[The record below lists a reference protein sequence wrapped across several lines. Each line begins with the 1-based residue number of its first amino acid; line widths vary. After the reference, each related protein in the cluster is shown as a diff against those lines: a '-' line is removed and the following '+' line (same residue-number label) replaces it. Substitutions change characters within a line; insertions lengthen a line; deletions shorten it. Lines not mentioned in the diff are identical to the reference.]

1 MQAHVQMQ
9 TQAHVQTQTHVQR
22 KSASLTPRFYVIL
35 LPRRCGKITRNI
47 YRREVY
53 NELVSALYAQ
63 YSYEIISMQRLT
75 LEKTWIHFSN

>member
-9 TQAHVQTQTHVQR
+9 TQAHVQTQTQTQTHVQR

-35 LPRRCGKITRNI
+35 LPRQCGKITRNI

-53 NELVSALYAQ
+53 NELFSALYAQ
-63 YSYEIISMQRLT
+63 YLYEIISMQ
-75 LEKTWIHFSN
+75 